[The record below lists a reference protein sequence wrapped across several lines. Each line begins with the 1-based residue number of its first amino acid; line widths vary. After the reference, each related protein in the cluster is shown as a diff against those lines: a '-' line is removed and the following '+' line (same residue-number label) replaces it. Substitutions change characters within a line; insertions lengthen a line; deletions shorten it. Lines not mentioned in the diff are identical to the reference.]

1 MERHP
6 PDPRGV
12 PYVRGENYQRTPKT
26 LTKMTTET
34 PEPQRQIEVVR
45 CHCKSIIAGQVLPV
59 GDEASIAE
67 WEADKKR
74 YARRGY
80 SIAIVPEATMGSC
93 KCKELIAS
101 LEAQVKAM
109 REAQQPPAGQVIEA
123 GNAMREQLAGYPCMN
138 GGYVF
143 SDYVKNAGDPCPFCE
158 RRARNCF
165 AWDTALA
172 SAPRCNE
179 DAGGWIPLTEQD
191 QPERNTT
198 AIYWHHGIDGRIET
212 GFPMVAD
219 EWRWEHHAKS
229 ATHFMKFT
237 PPTK

>member
-1 MERHP
+1 MIP
-6 PDPRGV
+6 
-12 PYVRGENYQRTPKT
+12 QS
-26 LTKMTTET
+26 TET

-109 REAQQPPAGQVIEA
+109 REAGEA
-123 GNAMREQLAGYPCMN
+123 VVN
-138 GGYVF
+138 
-143 SDYVKNAGDPCPFCE
+143 
-158 RRARNCF
+158 
-165 AWDTALA
+165 
-172 SAPRCNE
+172 
-179 DAGGWIPLTEQD
+179 
-191 QPERNTT
+191 
-198 AIYWHHGIDGRIET
+198 
-212 GFPMVAD
+212 
-219 EWRWEHHAKS
+219 RWEDPKWEWDKHGHTASLIADLRKS
-229 ATHFMKFT
+229 LDTPTHT
-237 PPTK
+237 PDGK